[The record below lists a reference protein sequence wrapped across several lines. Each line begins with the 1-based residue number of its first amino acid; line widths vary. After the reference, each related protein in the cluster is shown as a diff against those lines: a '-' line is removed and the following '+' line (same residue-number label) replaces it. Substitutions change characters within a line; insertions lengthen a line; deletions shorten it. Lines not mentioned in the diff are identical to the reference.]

1 VDTVLRDFRYSLR
14 LLVKEPGFTV
24 LAILTLALGIGATT
38 AVFTVVDS
46 VILRPLPYRD
56 PGRLVV
62 ALHGPEASAP
72 VSPADY
78 LDYKKDSRA
87 FSGLAA
93 AQAWGVTLGGGD
105 RPERLDGLKVSAN
118 LLEVLGVPPLL
129 GRGFREGEDQP
140 GHDQVV
146 VLSYSLWQR
155 HFGGDR
161 SIVGRAIP
169 LDGHPYTVVG
179 VMPPA
184 FRFAPFWQTRA
195 ALWVPLSLAERL
207 DDRGGRS
214 LRLFGRLADDV
225 TLQQAQEE
233 MTAIAARLER
243 TYPRTNTGISITVRP
258 LLDKV
263 VAGIRGTLIALMA
276 MVGLVLLIACANVA
290 SAMIGRAAARQD
302 EIAVRIALGARPS
315 SIVRQLLTESL
326 TLALAG
332 AAAGLVLAVWG
343 VRWLTLLLPP
353 DSLPRQQEVGFDVR
367 VFAAATLAT
376 VAVGVLTGLVPALQ
390 TVWRGAGS
398 SGWRRARGATDDAH
412 RTRLRGL
419 IVGAEVALALVLLIG
434 AGLMGRTLIAL
445 AAVDSG
451 FRVDH
456 LAVATVSLAG
466 TPHAEPAARY
476 PMYERLRERLSA
488 VPGVTRVSAINHLPL
503 AGDVWTLGYTVD
515 GRPAPPDGARPSAVY
530 RVVTPGYFDTMGLQL
545 IAGRDFSSSDR
556 DGAAPVAVIN
566 KAMAERQW
574 PGEDPVGRRIH
585 LPGPGEVQ
593 APITVIGV
601 VSNAV
606 QGDWTSRPTDEV
618 YVALAQ
624 RSTEFGLA
632 SMTFVL
638 RTAVDPATIA
648 AAVPG
653 AVADLDRGIPVSHTE
668 TMESVAADVLWRQRL
683 TAQLTGAFAVIAL
696 VLAALGIF
704 AAVAYAV
711 GQRAREFGVR
721 MALGG
726 TPGHVRSIALEDGLR
741 PVVAGAVVGIAAAV
755 AGARFLSGLVYGVGA
770 FDLLSFSAA
779 VAVLLAVS
787 ACAAWVPARRASLQ
801 DPVAVLREG

>member
-1 VDTVLRDFRYSLR
+1 VDTLLRDFRYSLR

-24 LAILTLALGIGATT
+24 LAVLTLALGIGATT

-46 VILRPLPYRD
+46 VLLRPLPYAN
-56 PGRLVV
+56 PERLVV

-78 LDYKKDSRA
+78 LDYKKSSRA

-105 RPERLDGLKVSAN
+105 RPERLDALKISAN
-118 LLEVLGVPPLL
+118 LLDVLGVPPLL
-129 GRGFREGEDQP
+129 GRGLREGEDGP

-146 VLSYSLWQR
+146 VLGYSLWQR
-155 HFGGDR
+155 RFGGDP
-161 SIVGRAIP
+161 SIVGRTIA

-179 VMPPA
+179 VMPA
-184 FRFAPFWQTRA
+184 GFQFAPFWQTRA
-195 ALWVPLSLAERL
+195 ALWAPLSLADRL
-207 DDRGGRS
+207 DDRAGRS
-214 LRLFGRLADDV
+214 LRLFGRLADHV
-225 TLQQAQEE
+225 TPQQAQQD

-263 VAGIRGTLIALMA
+263 VAGIRGTLMALMS

-290 SAMIGRAAARQD
+290 SAMLARASGRQ
-302 EIAVRIALGARPS
+302 EEVAVRIALGANPL

-332 AAAGLVLAVWG
+332 AAAGLMLAVWG
-343 VRWLTLLLPP
+343 VQWLKLLLPP
-353 DSLPRQQEVGFDVR
+353 DSLPRQQDLGFDVR

-376 VAVGVLTGLVPALQ
+376 LAVGLVTGLVPALQ
-390 TVWRGAGS
+390 AVRRGAGS
-398 SGWRRARGATDDAH
+398 AWRRARGATDDAH
-412 RTRLRGL
+412 RTNLRGL
-419 IVGAEVALALVLLIG
+419 IVGAEVALALVLLVG
-434 AGLMGRTLIAL
+434 AGLMGRTLMAL
-445 AAVDSG
+445 AAVDPG

-456 LAVATVSLAG
+456 VAVATVSLSG
-466 TPHAEPAARY
+466 TPYAEPAARHQ
-476 PMYERLRERLSA
+476 MFERVRERLS
-488 VPGVTRVSAINHLPL
+488 VIPGVARVSAINHLPL

-515 GRPAPPDGARPSAVY
+515 GRPSPPLDARPSAVY
-530 RVVTPGYFDTMGLQL
+530 RVVEPGYFETMGLRL
-545 IAGRDFSSSDR
+545 IAGRDFSSFDR
-556 DGAAPVAVIN
+556 EGAPAVAVIN
-566 KAMAERQW
+566 EAMAERQW
-574 PGEDPVGRRIH
+574 PGEIAVGRRIR
-585 LPGPGEVQ
+585 LPGPGNVQ
-593 APITVIGV
+593 APITIIGV

-606 QGDWTSRPTDEV
+606 QGDWTSRPADEA

-632 SMTFVL
+632 TMTFVL
-638 RTAVDPATIA
+638 RTDADPAVIA

-653 AVADLDRGIPVSHTE
+653 AVAEIDRGIPVSHAE
-668 TMESVAADVLWRQRL
+668 TMEDVAAGELWRQRL
-683 TAQLTGAFAVIAL
+683 TAELTAAFAVIAL
-696 VLAALGIF
+696 VLAAIGIF

-711 GQRAREFGVR
+711 GRRTREFGVR

-726 TPGHVRSIALEDGLR
+726 TPGHVRAIALRDGLR
-741 PVVAGAVVGIAAAV
+741 PVLAGAVVGVGVAV
-755 AGARFLSGLVYGVGA
+755 AGARFLSGLVYGIGA
-770 FDLLSFSAA
+770 IDLLSFA
-779 VAVLLAVS
+779 VALAVLLVVAG
-787 ACAAWVPARRASLQ
+787 CAAWVPARRASLQ

>member
-1 VDTVLRDFRYSLR
+1 
-14 LLVKEPGFTV
+14 
-24 LAILTLALGIGATT
+24 
-38 AVFTVVDS
+38 
-46 VILRPLPYRD
+46 
-56 PGRLVV
+56 
-62 ALHGPEASAP
+62 
-72 VSPADY
+72 
-78 LDYKKDSRA
+78 
-87 FSGLAA
+87 
-93 AQAWGVTLGGGD
+93 
-105 RPERLDGLKVSAN
+105 
-118 LLEVLGVPPLL
+118 
-129 GRGFREGEDQP
+129 
-140 GHDQVV
+140 
-146 VLSYSLWQR
+146 
-155 HFGGDR
+155 
-161 SIVGRAIP
+161 
-169 LDGHPYTVVG
+169 
-179 VMPPA
+179 
-184 FRFAPFWQTRA
+184 
-195 ALWVPLSLAERL
+195 
-207 DDRGGRS
+207 
-214 LRLFGRLADDV
+214 
-225 TLQQAQEE
+225 
-233 MTAIAARLER
+233 
-243 TYPRTNTGISITVRP
+243 
-258 LLDKV
+258 
-263 VAGIRGTLIALMA
+263 
-276 MVGLVLLIACANVA
+276 
-290 SAMIGRAAARQD
+290 
-302 EIAVRIALGARPS
+302 
-315 SIVRQLLTESL
+315 
-326 TLALAG
+326 
-332 AAAGLVLAVWG
+332 
-343 VRWLTLLLPP
+343 
-353 DSLPRQQEVGFDVR
+353 
-367 VFAAATLAT
+367 
-376 VAVGVLTGLVPALQ
+376 
-390 TVWRGAGS
+390 
-398 SGWRRARGATDDAH
+398 
-412 RTRLRGL
+412 
-419 IVGAEVALALVLLIG
+419 
-434 AGLMGRTLIAL
+434 
-445 AAVDSG
+445 
-451 FRVDH
+451 
-456 LAVATVSLAG
+456 
-466 TPHAEPAARY
+466 
-476 PMYERLRERLSA
+476 
-488 VPGVTRVSAINHLPL
+488 
-503 AGDVWTLGYTVD
+503 
-515 GRPAPPDGARPSAVY
+515 
-530 RVVTPGYFDTMGLQL
+530 VVTPGYFDTMGLQL

-638 RTAVDPATIA
+638 RTAVDPAAIA

-653 AVADLDRGIPVSHTE
+653 AVADLDRGIPVSHAE

-779 VAVLLAVS
+779 VAVLLVVS